1 MKKRYDVVMAC
12 DEVRGECGH
21 VRHGS
26 FDGLSAATT
35 MEHYSGGLREIPNR
49 EGFSSV
55 PDHRKQRKT
64 TWHPKMLRFWSHFPQ
79 ELQNGWFS
87 DRTNWH

>member
-1 MKKRYDVVMAC
+1 LLHVRHSESALFKRYDVVMAC

-35 MEHYSGGLREIPNR
+35 MEHYSGLQTSWFQLGVSGERFREFEPGAHSWCR
-49 EGFSSV
+49 DCE
-55 PDHRKQRKT
+55 
-64 TWHPKMLRFWSHFPQ
+64 
-79 ELQNGWFS
+79 EE
-87 DRTNWH
+87 

>member
-1 MKKRYDVVMAC
+1 LLHVRHSAALKSRYDVVMAC

-35 MEHYSGGLREIPNR
+35 MEHHSGLQASWFQLGVPGERFREFC
-49 EGFSSV
+49 E
-55 PDHRKQRKT
+55 K
-64 TWHPKMLRFWSHFPQ
+64 
-79 ELQNGWFS
+79 E
-87 DRTNWH
+87 

>member
-1 MKKRYDVVMAC
+1 VLLHVRHSESALFKRYDVVMAC

-35 MEHYSGGLREIPNR
+35 MEHYSGELREIPNR
-49 EGFSSV
+49 EGAFHN
-55 PDHRKQRKT
+55 PEMT
-64 TWHPKMLRFWSHFPQ
+64 MRFLTI
-79 ELQNGWFS
+79 EN
-87 DRTNWH
+87 

>member
-1 MKKRYDVVMAC
+1 MAC

-49 EGFSSV
+49 EGFSQ
-55 PDHRKQRKT
+55 PQNDHAGFFFGAG
-64 TWHPKMLRFWSHFPQ
+64 PC
-79 ELQNGWFS
+79 EN
-87 DRTNWH
+87 